1 MEKSTKSYKKKIETI
16 IQELDEIFTEYGSKE
31 RLELLENGLKSI
43 LFLFIG
49 INQKSNLKDTNLI
62 IDYVTK
68 LCLQCNDS
76 NVEKLPILVQY
87 IGFFIHSINV
97 DFFKDKEKRKNLI
110 DSLISLIKYAGREL
124 KVKGNKFTLKTQL
137 VMLLN
142 EIIRVFLNVPE
153 LINDFIIVTYNE
165 YIFKEE
171 EDFII
176 FSNLLLLLIYDI
188 NFDFQ
193 YLKLLRRSIIVYLSF
208 DKLSYSQ
215 YLYNSKFVEVL
226 VIKLCNLYEVLPNY
240 FELNR
245 ETETLEV
252 SINMKRSFSI
262 MTKDYFSMVD
272 YVRFLCK
279 IVNCIVS
286 RDLKNQFKHFFFN
299 RFLIKMIQPKLLD
312 KPNISRSHFQYLISI
327 LKYSNNDEIIDVT
340 ANFLFGFND
349 EKCEKK
355 FECEEEMNQLING
368 GDNKKEKNKE
378 IELII
383 DIKDDDLSDFN
394 YTKHKSREIC
404 YKILNNMKNNY
415 ESINIITYELF
426 ELFFQKRPYLM
437 VKKFIKPYVDFC
449 LKHIPNKSKYLGN
462 KSFPQTQS
470 IEKFLKIY
478 EKYDKSNLIENI
490 DTNMLK
496 NYNYYMSYDIDFYG
510 YYLKEKDIQ
519 QDLNNQSVNEN
530 SVSFNDDNLLEESLN
545 KKIEIPRIIQTDKK
559 TEKTENKQE
568 EKKTDDQTIKLDNV
582 LFDKIDEIQQLTQN
596 MNFLLMK
603 NIQEKLMNYQNN
615 TQIEN
620 LFLVNLI
627 LTIISVPILKF
638 DPDLVICHSVLLDDD
653 INSKYSILTVIKYIV
668 QELSKEYLS
677 DKNKIIEQ
685 NIIEKIKEF
694 QEQDKLNKK
703 RKEKTETFMDKKAI
717 NYIIFFEFLKEFM
730 VSVMHKHKFEGLV
743 ENIYG
748 FYSDLLDEYT
758 NHTE

>member
-1 MEKSTKSYKKKIETI
+1 MEKSIKSNKTK
-16 IQELDEIFTEYGSKE
+16 IQKSIKELDKIFTEYGSKE
-31 RLELLENGLKSI
+31 KLELLEKSLKNI
-43 LFLFIG
+43 LFLFIS
-49 INQKSNLKDTNLI
+49 INQKSNLEDTNLI
-62 IDYVTK
+62 IDYITK
-68 LCLQCNDS
+68 LCSQCNDS
-76 NVEKLPILVQY
+76 NEEKLPVLVGY

-110 DSLISLIKYAGREL
+110 DSLISLIKYVGRKL
-124 KVKGNKFTLKTQL
+124 KIKGNKFTLKTQF

-153 LINDFIIVTYNE
+153 LIDDFIIVTYNE

-188 NFDFQ
+188 NFEFQ
-193 YLKLLRRSIIVYLSF
+193 HLKLLRRSLIVYLSF

-252 SINMKRSFSI
+252 SINMKRSFSV

-299 RFLIKMIQPKLLD
+299 RFLIKIVQPKLLD

-368 GDNKKEKNKE
+368 GNNKNGDVNNVCDELDN
-378 IELII
+378 I
-383 DIKDDDLSDFN
+383 DDFN
-394 YTKHKSREIC
+394 YSNHKSSQLS
-404 YKILNNMKNNY
+404 YKILTNLTKSE

-426 ELFFQKRPYLM
+426 DMFFEKRPYLM

-449 LKHIPNKSKYLGN
+449 LKYIPDKSKYLGN
-462 KSFPQTQS
+462 KFFPQTQS

-478 EKYDKSNLIENI
+478 EKFDKSDLVKNI
-490 DTNMLK
+490 DTNILK
-496 NYNYYMSYDIDFYG
+496 NYNYYMSYNINFYS
-510 YYLKEKDIQ
+510 YYEKEKEQ
-519 QDLNNQSVNEN
+519 KTNEN
-530 SVSFNDDNLLEESLN
+530 NEKENTDFTENSNQIKEKQVN
-545 KKIEIPRIIQTDKK
+545 KKKK
-559 TEKTENKQE
+559 FPLMNPFMNNSNNI
-568 EKKTDDQTIKLDNV
+568 DDQAIILDEV
-582 LFDKIDEIQQLTQN
+582 LFDEIDEIQQLTQN

-677 DKNKIIEQ
+677 DKDKIIEQ

-694 QEQDKLNKK
+694 QEQDNLNKK
-703 RKEKTETFMDKKAI
+703 GKAPKKKKTESFMGKKAI
-717 NYIIFFEFLKEFM
+717 NYIIFFEFLKQFIIT
-730 VSVMHKHKFEGLV
+730 VMNKNKFESLV
-743 ENIYG
+743 ENIYE
-748 FYSDLLDEYT
+748 FYSDLLNEY
-758 NHTE
+758 EK

>member
-31 RLELLENGLKSI
+31 KLELLENGLKSI

-215 YLYNSKFVEVL
+215 YLSNSKFVEVL
-226 VIKLCNLYEVLPNY
+226 VIKLCNLYEMLPNY
-240 FELNR
+240 FELNKNAN
-245 ETETLEV
+245 TLEV
-252 SINMKRSFSI
+252 SINMIKTFPIVRKEF
-262 MTKDYFSMVD
+262 YFLTD

-286 RDLKNQFKHFFFN
+286 RDLKNRFKHFFFN

-449 LKHIPNKSKYLGN
+449 LKHIPDKSKYLGN

-478 EKYDKSNLIENI
+478 EKFDKSDLVKNI
-490 DTNMLK
+490 DTNILK
-496 NYNYYMSYDIDFYG
+496 NYNYYMSYNINFYS
-510 YYLKEKDIQ
+510 YYEKEKERKT
-519 QDLNNQSVNEN
+519 NEN
-530 SVSFNDDNLLEESLN
+530 NEKEN
-545 KKIEIPRIIQTDKK
+545 TDF
-559 TEKTENKQE
+559 TENSNQIKEKQV
-568 EKKTDDQTIKLDNV
+568 KKKKQFPIMNPFMNNSNNIDDQAIILDEV
-582 LFDKIDEIQQLTQN
+582 LFDEIDEIQQLTQN

-717 NYIIFFEFLKEFM
+717 NYIIFFEFLKQFIITIM
-730 VSVMHKHKFEGLV
+730 NKNKFEGLV
-743 ENIYG
+743 ENIYE
-748 FYSDLLDEYT
+748 FYSDLLNEY
-758 NHTE
+758 EK

>member
-1 MEKSTKSYKKKIETI
+1 MEKSIKSNKTK
-16 IQELDEIFTEYGSKE
+16 IQKSIKELDKIFTEYGSKE
-31 RLELLENGLKSI
+31 KLELLEKSLKNI
-43 LFLFIG
+43 LFLFIS
-49 INQKSNLKDTNLI
+49 INQKSNLEDTNLI
-62 IDYVTK
+62 IDYITK
-68 LCLQCNDS
+68 LCSQCNDS
-76 NVEKLPILVQY
+76 NEEKLPVLVGY

-153 LINDFIIVTYNE
+153 LIDDFIIVTYNE

-176 FSNLLLLLIYDI
+176 FSNLLLLLIYDV

-215 YLYNSKFVEVL
+215 YLSNSKFVEVL

-252 SINMKRSFSI
+252 SINMKRSFGV

-368 GDNKKEKNKE
+368 GDNKNGDVNNVCD
-378 IELII
+378 ELDNI
-383 DIKDDDLSDFN
+383 DDFN
-394 YTKHKSREIC
+394 YSNHKSSQLS
-404 YKILNNMKNNY
+404 YKILTNLTKSE

-426 ELFFQKRPYLM
+426 DM
-437 VKKFIKPYVDFC
+437 
-449 LKHIPNKSKYLGN
+449 
-462 KSFPQTQS
+462 
-470 IEKFLKIY
+470 
-478 EKYDKSNLIENI
+478 
-490 DTNMLK
+490 
-496 NYNYYMSYDIDFYG
+496 
-510 YYLKEKDIQ
+510 
-519 QDLNNQSVNEN
+519 
-530 SVSFNDDNLLEESLN
+530 
-545 KKIEIPRIIQTDKK
+545 
-559 TEKTENKQE
+559 
-568 EKKTDDQTIKLDNV
+568 
-582 LFDKIDEIQQLTQN
+582 
-596 MNFLLMK
+596 
-603 NIQEKLMNYQNN
+603 
-615 TQIEN
+615 
-620 LFLVNLI
+620 
-627 LTIISVPILKF
+627 
-638 DPDLVICHSVLLDDD
+638 
-653 INSKYSILTVIKYIV
+653 
-668 QELSKEYLS
+668 
-677 DKNKIIEQ
+677 
-685 NIIEKIKEF
+685 
-694 QEQDKLNKK
+694 
-703 RKEKTETFMDKKAI
+703 
-717 NYIIFFEFLKEFM
+717 FFE
-730 VSVMHKHKFEGLV
+730 
-743 ENIYG
+743 
-748 FYSDLLDEYT
+748 
-758 NHTE
+758 